1 MQLSQECSGTND
13 KSQTGD
19 PFEIDLFLLQ
29 YSMGLAVVDRL
40 AVLRGEFPDA
50 VDAALS
56 LAAIYVIM
64 RHGYPYFIKDDFP
77 GAEMVRHGIGDDP
90 VHIKN
95 DRFCFFTFVF
105 TFSHFKKLFFSA
117 KNSVAGHSGVN
128 KLTLYNAGLIVL
140 QQ

>member
-29 YSMGLAVVDRL
+29 YSMGLAVVDLL

-90 VHIKN
+90 VHIQDDGMDVQFYSCHEYDYIKGKTKGKG
-95 DRFCFFTFVF
+95 F
-105 TFSHFKKLFFSA
+105 
-117 KNSVAGHSGVN
+117 
-128 KLTLYNAGLIVL
+128 
-140 QQ
+140 